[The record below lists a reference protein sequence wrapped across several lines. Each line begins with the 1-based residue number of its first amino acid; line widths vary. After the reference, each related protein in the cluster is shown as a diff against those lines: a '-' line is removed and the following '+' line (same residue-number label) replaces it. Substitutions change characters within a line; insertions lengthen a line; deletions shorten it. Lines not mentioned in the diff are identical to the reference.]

1 LYFLAAEEVG
11 VKAIVGN
18 KTTSRREKE
27 SQTISNETRYKEDA
41 EVLDGPK
48 SSMMTGSVLC
58 RVAQKRG
65 CVI

>member
-48 SSMMTGSVLC
+48 SSMM
-58 RVAQKRG
+58 
-65 CVI
+65 